1 MKTKPT
7 KPAAK
12 KAPKPAP
19 IIIKKATRGVM
30 SWPAIQ
36 DALFAL
42 PTSVL
47 KERLRER
54 GLPIPKDK
62 GTMTSRLAY
71 WAIRAGGTVTLELR

>member
-7 KPAAK
+7 KSAAK
-12 KAPKPAP
+12 KAPKPSP

-42 PTSVL
+42 PTSIL

-62 GTMTSRLAY
+62 DTMTTRLAD
-71 WAIRAGGTVTLELR
+71 WAIRDGGTFTLELR